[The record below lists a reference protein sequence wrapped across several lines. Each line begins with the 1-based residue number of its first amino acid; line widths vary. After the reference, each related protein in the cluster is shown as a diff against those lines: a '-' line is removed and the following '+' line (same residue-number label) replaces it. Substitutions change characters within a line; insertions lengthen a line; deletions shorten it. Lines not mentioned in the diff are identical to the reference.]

1 MEYKRYCIVCGKEK
15 IYNKLD
21 SFRANKDSLLCRSC
35 ARKII
40 QKKNHPNKLEKLLE
54 ETAESYYWIGYLLAD
69 GHFSEKYRVTFVQN
83 NEDKISVEKFKNYIE
98 TETPIVYKNSNG
110 IDKASISVMNVDVIK
125 KLMEKFDIKSNKTYN
140 PPDKSIFEKM
150 DIDMLSYLFIGFV
163 DGDGNIGNLHKR
175 KDFHLRIKVH
185 SSWFDILD
193 IFSKRIFGL
202 EKHTKINNQGYA
214 DFNIGDTQL
223 LKQFKKKYVKNL
235 NFEPLNRKWD
245 VIDLNYISRNEKAK
259 ADFESVSSLYEHGYN
274 PKQICK
280 ELNLKEGKVYKIICK
295 IKENDEQFFNK

>member
-1 MEYKRYCIVCGKEK
+1 MEYKRYCVKCGEEK
-15 IYNKLD
+15 VYNSLE
-21 SFRANKDSLLCRSC
+21 SFKANKNSLLCRSC
-35 ARKII
+35 AIKII
-40 QKKNHPNKLEKLLE
+40 QRKNFPNKLEKLLE
-54 ETAESYYWIGYLLAD
+54 ESAESYYWIGYLLAD
-69 GHFSEKYRVTFVQN
+69 GHFYKNYRVKFTQN
-83 NEDKISVEKFKNYIE
+83 NEDKISVEKFKKFIE
-98 TETPIVYKNSNG
+98 TDVPIIYNND
-110 IDKASISVMNVDVIK
+110 IDCASLAIMNVDVIK

-163 DGDGNIGNLHKR
+163 DGDGHIGNLHKR

-202 EKHTKINNQGYA
+202 ENYTKINNQGYA
-214 DFNIGDTQL
+214 DLQIGDTQL

-245 VIDLNYISRNEKAK
+245 VIDLNYISRNEKSK
-259 ADFESVSSLYEHGYN
+259 IDFESVRSLYECGYN
-274 PKQICK
+274 VNQICK
-280 ELNLKEGKVYKIICK
+280 ELNLKDGKVYKIIRK
-295 IKENDEQFFNK
+295 IKEK

>member
-1 MEYKRYCIVCGKEK
+1 MEYKRYCIECGKEK
-15 IYNKLD
+15 VYNSLN
-21 SFRANKDSLLCRSC
+21 SFITNKNSLLCRSC
-35 ARKII
+35 ARKKT
-40 QKKNHPNKLEKLLE
+40 QRKKHPNKIEKLLE
-54 ETAESYYWIGYLLAD
+54 DTSESYYWVGYLLAD
-69 GHFSEKYRVTFVQN
+69 GHFNNNYRMKFTQN
-83 NEDKISVEKFKNYIE
+83 GEDKISVEKFKKFIE
-98 TETPIVYKNSNG
+98 TDVPIIYNND
-110 IDKASISVMNVDVIK
+110 IDCASLAIMNVDVIK

-163 DGDGNIGNLHKR
+163 DGDGHIGNLHKR

-202 EKHTKINNQGYA
+202 ENYTKINNQGYA
-214 DFNIGDTQL
+214 DLQIGDTQL

-259 ADFESVSSLYEHGYN
+259 IDFESVRSLYECGYN
-274 PKQICK
+274 VNQICK
-280 ELNLKEGKVYKIICK
+280 ELNLKDGKVYKIIRK
-295 IKENDEQFFNK
+295 IKEK